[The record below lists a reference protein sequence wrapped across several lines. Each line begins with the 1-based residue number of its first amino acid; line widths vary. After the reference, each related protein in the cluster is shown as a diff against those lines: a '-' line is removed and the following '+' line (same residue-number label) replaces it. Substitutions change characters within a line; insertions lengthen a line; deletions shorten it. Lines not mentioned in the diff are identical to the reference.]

1 MFGLPQTFLA
11 DNGIDPESFDCL
23 PEEFQIDQITHYMNQ
38 AQNRAAVNQINQA
51 NQQSPAQQ
59 PAQQNQEGQQPA
71 QNQPASNVNEVL
83 Q

>member
-1 MFGLPQTFLA
+1 MNVGQHREILAMFGLPQSFLA

-38 AQNRAAVNQINQA
+38 AQNRNAINQLNQA
-51 NQQSPAQQ
+51 NQQQ
-59 PAQQNQEGQQPA
+59 PAQQNNNQQPA
-71 QNQPASNVNEVL
+71 QNQEGA